1 MEMDHRDDYKSSTNN
16 REFDEPPGRQGKG
29 SGKISTAAKAFRAIT
44 AIVVFGVPLVAGTA
58 ALIGYG
64 VHKAYKRITDK

>member
-1 MEMDHRDDYKSSTNN
+1 MEMDHRDDHKSSGDI
-16 REFDEPPGRQGKG
+16 RWPDEPAGRQGKG
-29 SGKISTAAKAFRAIT
+29 SGKISTVAKAFRAIT

-58 ALIGYG
+58 ALLSYG

>member
-1 MEMDHRDDYKSSTNN
+1 MDMDHRDDYESSTNN
-16 REFDEPPGRQGKG
+16 RGFDEPPSRQGKG

-58 ALIGYG
+58 ALLSYG

>member
-1 MEMDHRDDYKSSTNN
+1 MEMHHKDDYKNSGDSCSL
-16 REFDEPPGRQGKG
+16 DEPPGRQGKG

-58 ALIGYG
+58 ALLSYG
-64 VHKAYKRITDK
+64 AHKAYKRITDK

>member
-1 MEMDHRDDYKSSTNN
+1 MEMDHRDDYKNSEDSCSL
-16 REFDEPPGRQGKG
+16 DELPGRQGKG

-64 VHKAYKRITDK
+64 IHRAFKRITNK

>member
-16 REFDEPPGRQGKG
+16 RGFDEPLSRQGKE

-44 AIVVFGVPLVAGTA
+44 AIVVFGVPLVTGTA

-64 VHKAYKRITDK
+64 VHKAYKRITGK

>member
-1 MEMDHRDDYKSSTNN
+1 MEMDHRDDYKSSGDI
-16 REFDEPPGRQGKG
+16 RGPDEPAGRQGKG

-58 ALIGYG
+58 ALLSYG

>member
-1 MEMDHRDDYKSSTNN
+1 MINN
-16 REFDEPPGRQGKG
+16 RGFNEPPNEPGKG

-44 AIVVFGVPLVAGTA
+44 AIAVFGVPLVAGTA

>member
-1 MEMDHRDDYKSSTNN
+1 MDHRDDYKNSGDSCGL
-16 REFDEPPGRQGKG
+16 DKLPGRQGKG

-58 ALIGYG
+58 ALLSYG
-64 VHKAYKRITDK
+64 IHKAYKRITDK

>member
-1 MEMDHRDDYKSSTNN
+1 MEMDHRDDRKSSGDI
-16 REFDEPPGRQGKG
+16 RGPDEPAGRQGKG
-29 SGKISTAAKAFRAIT
+29 LGKISTVAKVFRAIT

-58 ALIGYG
+58 ALLSYG

>member
-1 MEMDHRDDYKSSTNN
+1 MEMDHRDDYKNSGDSCSL
-16 REFDEPPGRQGKG
+16 EEPSGRQEKG

>member
-1 MEMDHRDDYKSSTNN
+1 MEMDHRDDYKNSGDSC
-16 REFDEPPGRQGKG
+16 RPGEPTSKHGKG

>member
-1 MEMDHRDDYKSSTNN
+1 MDHRDDHKSPGDS
-16 REFDEPPGRQGKG
+16 RRSGEPFGQHGKE

-58 ALIGYG
+58 ALISYG
-64 VHKAYKRITDK
+64 VHKAFKRITDK

>member
-1 MEMDHRDDYKSSTNN
+1 MEMDHKDDHKSSEDS
-16 REFDEPPGRQGKG
+16 RRPREPPGRQGKG

-58 ALIGYG
+58 ALLSYG